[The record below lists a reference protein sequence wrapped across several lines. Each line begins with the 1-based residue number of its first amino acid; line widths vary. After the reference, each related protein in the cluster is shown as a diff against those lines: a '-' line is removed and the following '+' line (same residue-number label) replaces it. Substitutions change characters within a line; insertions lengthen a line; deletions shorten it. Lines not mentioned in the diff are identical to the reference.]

1 MSSVFCGL
9 FGDFGSFL
17 YENGW
22 IFDKVPCF
30 WKNFKV
36 ILRLWTGVRNEGLGT
51 NRF

>member
-1 MSSVFCGL
+1 MSSVFMNFFTDWAG
-9 FGDFGSFL
+9 FL
-17 YENGW
+17 WKNGW